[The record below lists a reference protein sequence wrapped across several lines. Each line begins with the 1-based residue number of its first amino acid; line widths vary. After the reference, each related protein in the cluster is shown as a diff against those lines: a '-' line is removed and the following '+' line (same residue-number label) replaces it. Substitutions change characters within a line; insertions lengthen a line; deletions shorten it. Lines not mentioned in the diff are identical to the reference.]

1 MYNKIMILY
10 VEEKIDY
17 FKAIPESR
25 SKVNGEKYK
34 DTILLQHKE
43 SPAS

>member
-25 SKVNGEKYK
+25 TG
-34 DTILLQHKE
+34 
-43 SPAS
+43 AAG